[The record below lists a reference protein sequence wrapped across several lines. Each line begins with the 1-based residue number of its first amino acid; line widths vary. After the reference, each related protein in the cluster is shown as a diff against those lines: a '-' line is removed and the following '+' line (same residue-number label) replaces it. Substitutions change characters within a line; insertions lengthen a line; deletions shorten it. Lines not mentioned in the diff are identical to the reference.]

1 MDLRPGKPLPL
12 GVTLVPEGANV
23 AVASATAEG
32 MDLCLIQPDLTERRL
47 PMTDVDAG
55 IWHGFVPDLGA
66 GQRYGFRAHGPYD
79 PARGLRFDP
88 DKLLLD
94 PYARATV
101 GDLTD
106 GPPVYGYALDNPGRP
121 SGLDSLGSVPLGLTV
136 DSTFDWGDDALLGIR
151 YADSIVYEVHVK
163 GFTQQHPDIPPELR
177 GTYAGLAHPAAI
189 DHLVRLGVT
198 AVELLPVHQSVT
210 EPGVASRG
218 LTNYWGY
225 NTLAFFAPNAAYSAA
240 ARAGRPGGQVPEF
253 KAMVKALHAAGLEV
267 ILDVVYN
274 HTAEGGPHGPT
285 LSLRG
290 LDNSAYYR
298 LDPHDPATYVDTTGC
313 GNSIDAAST
322 NALWLIM
329 DSLRYWVQDMHVD
342 GFRFDL
348 ASTLSRE
355 DGSFSRTASFFD
367 LIAQDPVLNGVK
379 MIAEP
384 WDVGQLDSY
393 DVGRFPPMWREW
405 NGAYRDA
412 VRDFWR
418 SAPALLST
426 FATRIT
432 GSSDLY
438 GGSLRRPTSSVNF
451 ITAHDGFTLRDL
463 VSYDHKHNEANRE
476 DNRDG
481 TDDNT
486 SWNCGVEGPTDDAAV
501 SALRSRQQRALLTTL
516 LTSFGIPMLLGGD
529 ELGRTQGGNNNAY
542 CQDSPVTW
550 FDWED
555 VDGALLAFTRRLVRL
570 RREHPVFRRRRY
582 LLGVQTEEIQWHTP
596 SGTRMTDADWNDPNA
611 RSIVIYLD
619 GTDAPDHAADGSPLL
634 DDDFL
639 MLVNG
644 WWAPMDMV
652 LPEVDGARTW
662 LREVDTSDDSVGSS
676 ALPPAPGAPLALG
689 DAVTVGPRSIL
700 ILRGQR

>member
-1 MDLRPGKPLPL
+1 
-12 GVTLVPEGANV
+12 
-23 AVASATAEG
+23 
-32 MDLCLIQPDLTERRL
+32 
-47 PMTDVDAG
+47 
-55 IWHGFVPDLGA
+55 
-66 GQRYGFRAHGPYD
+66 
-79 PARGLRFDP
+79 
-88 DKLLLD
+88 
-94 PYARATV
+94 
-101 GDLTD
+101 
-106 GPPVYGYALDNPGRP
+106 
-121 SGLDSLGSVPLGLTV
+121 
-136 DSTFDWGDDALLGIR
+136 
-151 YADSIVYEVHVK
+151 
-163 GFTQQHPDIPPELR
+163 
-177 GTYAGLAHPAAI
+177 
-189 DHLVRLGVT
+189 
-198 AVELLPVHQSVT
+198 
-210 EPGVASRG
+210 
-218 LTNYWGY
+218 
-225 NTLAFFAPNAAYSAA
+225 
-240 ARAGRPGGQVPEF
+240 
-253 KAMVKALHAAGLEV
+253 
-267 ILDVVYN
+267 
-274 HTAEGGPHGPT
+274 
-285 LSLRG
+285 
-290 LDNSAYYR
+290 
-298 LDPHDPATYVDTTGC
+298 
-313 GNSIDAAST
+313 
-322 NALWLIM
+322 
-329 DSLRYWVQDMHVD
+329 VD

-384 WDVGQLDSY
+384 WDVGQMDSY